1 MTRAEQPGQRKCVEV
16 SVMGQNYTLACPPG
30 SEALM
35 AAAVARVDETMQN
48 IRESGK
54 VHGRDRIALLAAI
67 NLTFDTLAAAHAPD
81 SEASLRALLLRLDSA
96 LAEDER
102 LDSSPALPENPPAT
116 PPEKPLPPPETAR
129 APRPSAERPVAPPN
143 PPQTPETVRGQ
154 PLKP

>member
-1 MTRAEQPGQRKCVEV
+1 MTRAGQPGQRKCVEV

-102 LDSSPALPENPPAT
+102 LDGSPALPE
-116 PPEKPLPPPETAR
+116 KPLAPPETAR
-129 APRPSAERPVAPPN
+129 APRPPAERPVAPPN
-143 PPQTPETVRGQ
+143 PPQSPETVRGQ

>member
-1 MTRAEQPGQRKCVEV
+1 MTRAGQPGQRKCVEV

-54 VHGRDRIALLAAI
+54 AHGRDRIALLAAI

-96 LAEDER
+96 LAENER
-102 LDSSPALPENPPAT
+102 LDGSPALPE
-116 PPEKPLPPPETAR
+116 KPL
-129 APRPSAERPVAPPN
+129 APPN
-143 PPQTPETVRGQ
+143 PPQSPETVRGQ

>member
-1 MTRAEQPGQRKCVEV
+1 MTRAGQPGQRKCVEV

-54 VHGRDRIALLAAI
+54 AHGRDRIALLAAI

-102 LDSSPALPENPPAT
+102 LDGSPALPE
-116 PPEKPLPPPETAR
+116 KPL
-129 APRPSAERPVAPPN
+129 APPN
-143 PPQTPETVRGQ
+143 PPQSPETVRGQ

>member
-1 MTRAEQPGQRKCVEV
+1 MTRAGQPGQRKCVEV

-102 LDSSPALPENPPAT
+102 LDGSPAL
-116 PPEKPLPPPETAR
+116 PEKPLPPP
-129 APRPSAERPVAPPN
+129 N
-143 PPQTPETVRGQ
+143 PPQSPETVRGQ

>member
-1 MTRAEQPGQRKCVEV
+1 MTRAGQPGQRKCVEV

-102 LDSSPALPENPPAT
+102 LDGSPALPE
-116 PPEKPLPPPETAR
+116 KPL
-129 APRPSAERPVAPPN
+129 APPN
-143 PPQTPETVRGQ
+143 PPQSPETVRGQ

>member
-1 MTRAEQPGQRKCVEV
+1 MTRAGQPGQRKCVEV

-54 VHGRDRIALLAAI
+54 AHGRDRIALLAAI

-102 LDSSPALPENPPAT
+102 LDGSPALPE
-116 PPEKPLPPPETAR
+116 KPLAPLETAR
-129 APRPSAERPVAPPN
+129 APRPPAERPVAPPN
-143 PPQTPETVRGQ
+143 PPQSPETVRGQ

>member
-1 MTRAEQPGQRKCVEV
+1 MTRAGQPGQRKCVEV

-67 NLTFDTLAAAHAPD
+67 NLTFDTLAATHAPD

-102 LDSSPALPENPPAT
+102 LDGSPAL
-116 PPEKPLPPPETAR
+116 PEKPLPPPETAR
-129 APRPSAERPVAPPN
+129 APRPPAERPVAPPN
-143 PPQTPETVRGQ
+143 PPQSPETVRGQ

>member
-1 MTRAEQPGQRKCVEV
+1 MTRAGQPGQRKCVEV

-54 VHGRDRIALLAAI
+54 AHGRDRIALLAAI
-67 NLTFDTLAAAHAPD
+67 NLTFETLAAAHAPD

-102 LDSSPALPENPPAT
+102 LDGSPALPE
-116 PPEKPLPPPETAR
+116 KPL
-129 APRPSAERPVAPPN
+129 APPN
-143 PPQTPETVRGQ
+143 PPQSPETVRGQ

>member
-1 MTRAEQPGQRKCVEV
+1 MTRAGQPGQRKCVEV

-81 SEASLRALLLRLDSA
+81 SEASLRALVLRLDSA

-102 LDSSPALPENPPAT
+102 LDGSPALPE
-116 PPEKPLPPPETAR
+116 KPL
-129 APRPSAERPVAPPN
+129 APPN
-143 PPQTPETVRGQ
+143 PPQSPETVRGQ

>member
-1 MTRAEQPGQRKCVEV
+1 MTRAGQPGQRKCVEV

-54 VHGRDRIALLAAI
+54 AHGRDRIALLAAI

-81 SEASLRALLLRLDSA
+81 SEASLRALLLRLDNA
-96 LAEDER
+96 LAEDEH
-102 LDSSPALPENPPAT
+102 LGGSPALPE
-116 PPEKPLPPPETAR
+116 KPL
-129 APRPSAERPVAPPN
+129 APPN
-143 PPQTPETVRGQ
+143 PPQSPETVRGQ